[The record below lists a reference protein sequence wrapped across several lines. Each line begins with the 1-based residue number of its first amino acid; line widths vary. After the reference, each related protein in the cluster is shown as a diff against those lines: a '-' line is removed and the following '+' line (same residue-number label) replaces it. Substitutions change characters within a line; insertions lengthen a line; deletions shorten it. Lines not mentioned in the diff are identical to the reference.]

1 MLLSLALAWGKKQE
15 MCLYWSPSIVVN
27 MHWKRGGHLRAKKRG
42 AELVKDK
49 KEGDRDTWNCDALHS
64 IMLMRMIIMSSPQ
77 AVEAD
82 RVGVGVGVGASVS
95 LLTLGFVCMRVQG
108 KGREEKPKLLKVILF
123 RCLDI
128 FTLCPL
134 Y

>member
-1 MLLSLALAWGKKQE
+1 M
-15 MCLYWSPSIVVN
+15 
-27 MHWKRGGHLRAKKRG
+27 
-42 AELVKDK
+42 KDK

-123 RCLDI
+123 CCFDI